1 MIRVLYHAGCP
12 DGFMAAYIAW
22 LKLTSPA
29 DPYDHPDNVEFI
41 PVSYG
46 QKPPNFAPN
55 ETVYLL
61 DFCYDRKTIEEIG
74 RVTKLIILDHH
85 KTAQEALEGLDPE
98 IAWVTF
104 DMERS
109 GATIAWDY
117 FFGVGSETNPQ
128 TRPWYVNYT
137 EDRDLWRFAL
147 PYSKEIN
154 AWLMT
159 CYTMPFEDFH
169 ALIRATDMKDA
180 ISMGAGIRR
189 KIDAYCETMMAFV
202 QPGWLVGIPATM
214 KIPFINASY
223 PDTSDLLDYMIK
235 KFESPAAC
243 AYRVRKDGKVQF
255 SLRSRGAFDVAILA
269 QNFGG
274 GGHKNASGFEL
285 DSLDTF
291 VNTDRIKVY

>member
-1 MIRVLYHAGCP
+1 MIKVLYHTGCP

-22 LKLTSPA
+22 LKLSEKT
-29 DPYDHPDNVEFI
+29 PYEPEFI

-85 KTAQEALEGLDPE
+85 KTAQEALEGLDPK
-98 IAWVTF
+98 IANVIF
-104 DMERS
+104 DVERS

-117 FFGVGSETNPQ
+117 FFGSEPFIAQN
-128 TRPWYVNYT
+128 RPWYVNYT

-169 ALIRATDMKDA
+169 ILIRNTDMKDA
-180 ISMGAGIRR
+180 MSAGAGIRR
-189 KIDAYCETMMAFV
+189 KILMYCEAMMAFV
-202 QPGWLVGIPATM
+202 QECNILGEEMPI
-214 KIPFINASY
+214 INASY
-223 PDTSDLLDYMIK
+223 PDTSDLLDYMIEHLK
-235 KFESPAAC
+235 RGYDGAVTKAAC
-243 AYRVRKDGKVQF
+243 AYRVQKDGKVQF
-255 SLRSRGAFDVAILA
+255 SLRSRSDFDVALLA
-269 QNFGG
+269 QKFGG

-291 VNTDRIKVY
+291 VSTDRIKVY

>member
-1 MIRVLYHAGCP
+1 MIKVLYHAGCP

-22 LKLTSPA
+22 LKF
-29 DPYDHPDNVEFI
+29 DGEHRDKVEYI
-41 PVSYG
+41 SVSYG
-46 QKPPNFAPN
+46 QKPPQIP
-55 ETVYLL
+55 EYDTVYLL
-61 DFCYDRKTIEEIG
+61 DFCYGRKTIEELG
-74 RVTKLIILDHH
+74 KDHYLAILDHH

-98 IAWVTF
+98 IAEVIF

-117 FFGVGSETNPQ
+117 FMGIGNLPKD
-128 TRPWYVNYT
+128 RPWYVNYT

-159 CYTMPFEDFH
+159 CYTIEFEAFH
-169 ALIRATDMKDA
+169 TLIRATDMKDA
-180 ISMGAGIRR
+180 ISMGQGIRR
-189 KIDAYCETMMAFV
+189 KIDAYCEAMMTFV
-202 QPGWLVGIPATM
+202 QMGWLVGLPATM
-214 KIPFINASY
+214 EIPFINASY
-223 PDTSDLLDYMIK
+223 PDTSDLLDYMIVK
-235 KFESPAAC
+235 LDYPAAC

-255 SLRSRGAFDVAILA
+255 SLRSRSDFDVAVLA
-269 QNFGG
+269 QKFGG